1 MISVQECI
9 VAGGFEH
16 SGHFQLCIEM
26 PHNMAGAINN
36 MADMQLLCS
45 TYIALCQLEAE
56 ISRVPRCR
64 SGPRHRHSELVRQVK
79 FFHAGRPTG
88 HHSHRGRQ
96 QGFGQRRLNI
106 MHCFRQEMMRVF
118 ESQA

>member
-56 ISRVPRCR
+56 R
-64 SGPRHRHSELVRQVK
+64 SAGYRDAALVRGTGTRSWC
-79 FFHAGRPTG
+79 GR
-88 HHSHRGRQ
+88 
-96 QGFGQRRLNI
+96 
-106 MHCFRQEMMRVF
+106 
-118 ESQA
+118 